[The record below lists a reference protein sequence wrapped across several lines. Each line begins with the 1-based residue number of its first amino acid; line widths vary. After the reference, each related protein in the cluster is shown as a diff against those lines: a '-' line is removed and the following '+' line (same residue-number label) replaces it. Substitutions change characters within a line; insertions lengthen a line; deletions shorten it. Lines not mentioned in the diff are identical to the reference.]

1 MELIRKYY
9 PYLTGFFVFVIYLT
23 TIAPSAIQIDS
34 GELAAVQALPG
45 IAHPT
50 GYPLFT
56 MLGWLFLQIPLPFSD
71 IFMSNLLASL
81 WCATGVILFVKSASL
96 LLSNIEIIKTEKK
109 GKKKSEIKEK
119 PSEINIILASVT
131 AGLLL
136 AFSKTFWLQSVSVE
150 VYSLHILTI
159 NIVILLL
166 IKVWFGEGTY
176 KNWLYVAAALALSFS
191 NHMTTL
197 LILPGIAYIFFR
209 KEKFGKTAFM
219 KLGSML
225 ALFFPLLGIIYS
237 YLPLRA
243 SASPLLNWGNAINF
257 ENFWRHFTG
266 KQYQVWLFS
275 STDSAKKQLA
285 YFFENLPGEFV
296 YAGLIIAIIGIIFA
310 LNNHKKVFW
319 FLGITLVATVA
330 YSINYDIVDI
340 DSYFLLAFISLSFFA
355 GYGVLF
361 LLRYFLNTLPSWGI
375 YLIPVILFV
384 IPLAGNY
391 AEADYSDF
399 YIIED
404 YTRELLQSTEK
415 ESIVLSYQWD
425 YFLAASYYYQYVE
438 NLRRDVTVIDKEL
451 IRRSWY
457 LTQMET
463 ISPGIFKGQE
473 KTVKDFLRALQPFE
487 RGGQF
492 NSQLLERLYQS
503 LMTGLISNNSERDFY
518 IGPELFDNEMK
529 RGEFSPPEGYTLVP
543 HLFLYKLVKTKE
555 YVPCPDPE
563 FNLRFPE
570 KGNYYSDFIKKLAS
584 AVLINRAFYEMQY
597 NKPERAKI
605 YLKKVIEQYK
615 GVRIPQQLRG
625 LLN

>member
-1 MELIRKYY
+1 MIRKYY

-81 WCATGVILFVKSASL
+81 WCAIGVILFVKSASL

-109 GKKKSEIKEK
+109 GKKKSEIKER

-131 AGLLL
+131 AGLIL

-209 KEKFGKTAFM
+209 KEKFGKPAFM

-225 ALFFPLLGIIYS
+225 ALFFPLLGVIYS

-361 LLRYFLNTLPSWGI
+361 LLRYFRNTLPSWGI

-457 LTQMET
+457 FTQMET

-473 KTVKDFLRALQPFE
+473 ETVNNFLRALQPFE

-529 RGEFSPPEGYTLVP
+529 RGEFSPPEGYILVP

-555 YVPCPDPE
+555 YVPCPDPD